1 VNRRLSYVS
10 VLCEQGS
17 DFIAGHIPREGEHRS
32 VIRARWLHSDEE
44 GSSLVEFALSVPVL
58 LTFFFGLIQVCI
70 ATYTRSAL
78 SECAR
83 EGTRYAMVHGS
94 TCETPSNTSC
104 TVTASAMNTYV
115 SSSTW
120 PNVGGGTMTV
130 STTYPDGN
138 ENPGSRVQIT
148 VTYAS
153 PFRVPMIPASTLTMS
168 STSVMYIVQ

>member
-1 VNRRLSYVS
+1 VTPTPNRDAAPRAPGV
-10 VLCEQGS
+10 GP
-17 DFIAGHIPREGEHRS
+17 IAGRIRREGKCRPATWPGRLQS
-32 VIRARWLHSDEE
+32 GEE
-44 GSSLVEFALSVPVL
+44 GSSLVEFAISIPVL

-70 ATYTRSAL
+70 AIYTRNAL

-94 TCETPSNTSC
+94 TCQTAGNASC
-104 TVTASAMNTYV
+104 TLTASAMNTYV

-120 PNVGGGTMTV
+120 PNVGGGAMTV

-148 VTYAS
+148 VAYAF